1 MAFIKTKPSPVR
13 PDDLLK
19 TLRLRYGFNDQ
30 EEQKTPG
37 ILAKPAQPASDSE
50 VIAAGFFNDMLTKAQ
65 ERAAQVRAD
74 AMEQY
79 ARESAEEAAKLREIM
94 GISRSKVPQRDMTAS
109 EEFDAT
115 VPAPESEPLIETDT
129 LKPEQAAKEGLMSVD
144 TSSAT
149 QTMKETIED
158 VLETVIDSDD
168 TVSTDSADGGAATE
182 GKGLM
187 SLPPSESRSGVFEMA
202 EADAKDIALDKIG
215 IDETMWEAYKKQVSK
230 IESGGEK
237 NPYGAKGGYN
247 DHYDGKYQL
256 GKDAK
261 ADAAS
266 LLGIT
271 LGHGNKDRDA
281 FRKNPALQ
289 EKAFAAYTAKN
300 HQYMLNKSE
309 IYRNLDKEQQL
320 AVLGYAHN
328 QGAGGASKWLRS
340 GEAER
345 DAFDTSADKY
355 YKAVAKELGITP
367 SLAFTPG
374 RETSPRPMLRP
385 EENES

>member
-1 MAFIKTKPSPVR
+1 MADYKYKFDLEPIKKPSRFKGGLGV
-13 PDDLLK
+13 PD
-19 TLRLRYGFNDQ
+19 TP
-30 EEQKTPG
+30 EEQDDDKG
-37 ILAKPAQPASDSE
+37 FVARMYDVLAGYFTDEDEAKKALAPKVMDKAPDSFLDE
-50 VIAAGFFNDMLTKAQ
+50 MLT
-65 ERAAQVRAD
+65 
-74 AMEQY
+74 AMEGVNITKKDEGGFEY
-79 ARESAEEAAKLREIM
+79 APDPYKLKEPAEADTPVSES
-94 GISRSKVPQRDMTAS
+94 V
-109 EEFDAT
+109 
-115 VPAPESEPLIETDT
+115 
-129 LKPEQAAKEGLMSVD
+129 
-144 TSSAT
+144 
-149 QTMKETIED
+149 
-158 VLETVIDSDD
+158 
-168 TVSTDSADGGAATE
+168 ADGVQPSS

-187 SLPPSESRSGVFEMA
+187 SLPASESRSGVFEMA
-202 EADAKDIALDKIG
+202 EADAKDIAIDKIG
-215 IDETMWEAYKKQVSK
+215 IDEAMWEAYKKQVSQ

-247 DHYDGKYQL
+247 KHYDGKYQV

-271 LGHGNKDRDA
+271 VGHSKKDREM

-289 EKAFAAYTAKN
+289 EKVFAAYTAKN
-300 HQYMLNKSE
+300 HQYMLSKSE

-345 DAFDTSADKY
+345 DGFDTSADKY

-385 EENES
+385 EEDES